1 MSHDELQR
9 RAASLHVAAETHE
22 GTHFRRFW
30 CHQRSDED
38 IFRSS
43 SSPLIFTG
51 QKFLDLGQN
60 RQAKVQFPQRP
71 ARFFKGVSGNERVET
86 EMSPL
91 ADSRLEV
98 DDVEDVHHDG
108 QVVHGDGRIQSA
120 LWTGDKVS
128 TAAVLPLDA
137 APGGLSSP

>member
-1 MSHDELQR
+1 MPSK
-9 RAASLHVAAETHE
+9 V
-22 GTHFRRFW
+22 
-30 CHQRSDED
+30 
-38 IFRSS
+38 FRSS

-60 RQAKVQFPQRP
+60 RHAKVQFPQRP
-71 ARFFKGVSGNERVET
+71 ARFFFKGVSSNERERS

-108 QVVHGDGRIQSA
+108 QVVHGDGRIQGA
-120 LWTGDKVS
+120 LWTGHKVS
-128 TAAVLPLDA
+128 TAAVLSWDA
-137 APGGLSSP
+137 APGRLSSP